1 MPAEEGD
8 YPTGE
13 EEAKIEKE
21 KKRKRKKRETFSKH
35 TILSPPSHPST
46 TILNIKLIPSQQYG
60 KDDKETDDN
69 VAGEEDEEGEVK
81 LSLADEELL
90 ADLTYDELKQAFRF
104 ITIIIIEAL
113 NPPPS
118 PHHKTNFSL
127 SSSSCSL
134 PSKVFSFFHLKEHE
148 KSRSR

>member
-13 EEAKIEKE
+13 GEAKKKKKDKE
-21 KKRKRKKRETFSKH
+21 KKKNFSYYSLPSFSPMHNHLKH
-35 TILSPPSHPST
+35 QTHSCHFIL
-46 TILNIKLIPSQQYG
+46 SQQYG
-60 KDDKETDDN
+60 KDNKENDDN

-134 PSKVFSFFHLKEHE
+134 PSKVFSFFHLDEHE